1 MKPLE
6 TVPTTGVQRP
16 GLSAC
21 KGPWTVHVLWLHD
34 FETGGSPVLLSWKLK
49 QFIFRIEEPE
59 IPQMRGAQLAI
70 GIHFGS
76 ARIKQTS
83 QTASAATGSALSI

>member
-1 MKPLE
+1 MPGGRCSGPASTKPLE

-16 GLSAC
+16 GLSAR
-21 KGPWTVHVLWLHD
+21 KGPWTVRVLWLHD

-59 IPQMRGAQLAI
+59 IPQMRC
-70 GIHFGS
+70 
-76 ARIKQTS
+76 QTYVCCWE
-83 QTASAATGSALSI
+83 LLP